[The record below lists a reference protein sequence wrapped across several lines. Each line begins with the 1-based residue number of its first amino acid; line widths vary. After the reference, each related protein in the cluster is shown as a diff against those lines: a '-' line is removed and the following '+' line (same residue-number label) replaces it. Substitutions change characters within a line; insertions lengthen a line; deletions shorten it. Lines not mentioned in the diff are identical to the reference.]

1 MRYFLLGFL
10 LVCAMVVSVAGFRGS
25 LSRRPPIE
33 IFPDMDRQAKL
44 RPQSADDFF
53 PDGYSSRLHVPNTI
67 DRSQPVMVGGK
78 AVFPFEDNPLNTGMQ
93 PGTPPGATNFVEVNP
108 LPITAELLARGQ
120 ERFTIN
126 CQPCHGAGADGKGAT
141 PRYGMVVIA
150 NLHDPRIVRMTDG
163 EIFNTVT
170 YGKNLMQSY
179 AMNLEPRDRWAVI
192 AYVRALQL
200 SRLATVDEVPADQLA
215 ALPPNAAPTTNAPPT
230 NAPASP

>member
-10 LVCAMVVSVAGFRGS
+10 LLCGIVVSVAGFRGS

-44 RPQSADDFF
+44 RPQSFSEF
-53 PDGYSSRLHVPNTI
+53 YPDGYSSRLHVPNTI
-67 DRSQPVMVGGK
+67 PRGQPVLVGDQ
-78 AVFPFEDNPLNTGMQ
+78 AVLPFEDHPLNTGMQ
-93 PGTPPGATNFVEVNP
+93 PGTPPGMTNFVAVNP

-141 PRYGMVVIA
+141 TKLGMVIIA
-150 NLHDPRIVRMTDG
+150 NLHDLRIVRMTDG
-163 EIFNTVT
+163 EIFNTIT
-170 YGKNLMQSY
+170 YGKNNMQSY

-192 AYVRALQL
+192 AYLRALQL
-200 SRLATVDEVPADQLA
+200 SRLATVDEVPADQRS
-215 ALPPNAAPTTNAPPT
+215 ALGK
-230 NAPASP
+230 